1 MLLHETWHT
10 QVRAGE
16 RLANSG
22 PILVEEDS
30 RQLLTL
36 FDDAQGNTWIVAM
49 GEAMMLEHP
58 EELRAFRVHLRKRW
72 REILEESAQSRAA
85 GAPAPTSRSLPS
97 TDDLFAMLTR
107 KG

>member
-1 MLLHETWHT
+1 MALYEAWHT

-22 PILVEEDS
+22 PILVEETS

-36 FDDAQGNTWIVAM
+36 FDDAQGNTWVVAM

-58 EELRAFRVHLRKRW
+58 EELRAFRVHLRKR
-72 REILEESAQSRAA
+72 RQEILEESARSRA
-85 GAPAPTSRSLPS
+85 GVPASASRSLPS
-97 TDDLFAMLTR
+97 TDDLFAMLTK

>member
-1 MLLHETWHT
+1 MTLHETWHT

-16 RLANSG
+16 RITDSG

-36 FDDAQGNTWIVAM
+36 FDDAQGNTWVVAM

-72 REILEESAQSRAA
+72 QEILEESARSRT
-85 GAPAPTSRSLPS
+85 GAPQASRSLPS
-97 TDDLFAMLTR
+97 TDDLFAMLTK